1 MYPSRH
7 VLRDISIPTALN
19 LFIIFRL
26 SIAEIQLIL
35 DESASESDFEDSG
48 SEFLPSED
56 SSKEDLEAT
65 NGNVNVVSDNDT
77 ASAEESGEYDNA
89 VGNVQAT
96 SNNVVDGDWVPVPP
110 QFQPIR
116 AIPSPRT
123 PEILGDLKKG
133 CTELDCFLKVFPKS
147 LLMFIAQCTNMRLK
161 KVADQCKRKKVSD
174 PLYKANSRAKQ
185 ANNETDMYEIL
196 AVLGVITIMGY
207 NKLPSFQNYW
217 SQEESLG
224 NTVIKKAL
232 SRERCTLLLSKMY
245 YNIPE
250 KPVGASKIYYL
261 EEVVNCFKKTFPSM
275 RSESPYQAVD
285 ESMAKF
291 KGRSSLKQY
300 MPLKPI
306 KRGIKFWERCDSDT
320 GYIYDL
326 NIYQGKE
333 SGAVDGTACVGTYMA
348 NRKDTPK
355 FEEEQLER
363 GEARFLKNSR
373 SIVATKWRDT
383 KDVYVLSNCHSD
395 NMTKTKRKLKTGES
409 KEFDCPDMIQFYN
422 THMGGVD
429 LSDQQVILYD
439 FDRKS
444 QKWWRKGFYKLLN
457 SAMVNS
463 WIIFNDI
470 SGTRKK
476 SHKSLLQFLVPLAE
490 QIIRAGMANTK
501 VKKRVFKDG
510 RLSKRAKLM
519 VNVGDHMPSFAKQ
532 RRRCKMCT
540 ENERERRTT
549 QYCLACNIPL

>member
-232 SRERCTLLLSKMY
+232 SRERCTLLLSKMF

-333 SGAVDGTACVGTYMA
+333 SGAVDGTLGERVVNRLTSTLRSNDVAICVDRFFTSVKMMVNLPVACVGTYMA

-470 SGTRKK
+470 SGTRKNPTNLFFNFW
-476 SHKSLLQFLVPLAE
+476 SHWPNK
-490 QIIRAGMANTK
+490 
-501 VKKRVFKDG
+501 
-510 RLSKRAKLM
+510 
-519 VNVGDHMPSFAKQ
+519 
-532 RRRCKMCT
+532 
-540 ENERERRTT
+540 
-549 QYCLACNIPL
+549 